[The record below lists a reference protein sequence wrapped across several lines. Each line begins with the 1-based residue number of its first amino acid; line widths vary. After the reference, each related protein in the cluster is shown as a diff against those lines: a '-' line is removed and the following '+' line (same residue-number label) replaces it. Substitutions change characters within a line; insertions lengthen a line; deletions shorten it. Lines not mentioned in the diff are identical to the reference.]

1 MEAASADNKGASPAS
16 PQGAGG
22 AEGAGRASNDASR
35 GSDPAMSST
44 EGQIVMAECWKE
56 FTEETMRANI
66 EYAKAAHNARKAVDR
81 DHPMEP
87 PQGDVFANWDSLSAY
102 LCYMGYDPDN
112 ADGWLRLGIPKV
124 EGPAPTIELIEDRFK
139 RAKWVLGV
147 QALMAQWQAQDV
159 VKARK
164 ESEGMA
170 VARSQCL
177 KELKGVLRDRQKV
190 NGFVAPRFMQP
201 PKYLEQWVSGACDK
215 PIVSALWFSNMRR
228 ENIEATGYSLPT
240 LKARQL
246 AEGLCGG
253 AGKAEKSSG
262 GTPGQV
268 YFNLGATLWGA
279 LASNDGRAQKS
290 NTCG

>member
-1 MEAASADNKGASPAS
+1 MVCNHATCPFVGTLTPAPDDASKCRGCGQALALKADAQMEAASADNKGASPAS

-35 GSDPAMSST
+35 GSGPTMSST
-44 EGQIVMAECWKE
+44 EGQMVMAECWKE

-87 PQGDVFANWDSLSAY
+87 PQGDIFANWDSLSAY

-112 ADGWLRLGIPKV
+112 ADGWLRLGIPKS

-139 RAKWVLGV
+139 RTKWVLGV
-147 QALMAQWQAQDV
+147 QTLMSQWQAQDV

-170 VARSQCL
+170 NSAFP
-177 KELKGVLRDRQKV
+177 VLERAQ
-190 NGFVAPRFMQP
+190 
-201 PKYLEQWVSGACDK
+201 
-215 PIVSALWFSNMRR
+215 
-228 ENIEATGYSLPT
+228 
-240 LKARQL
+240 
-246 AEGLCGG
+246 GG
-253 AGKAEKSSG
+253 AQRSTEGEWIRSTKVHATAEI
-262 GTPGQV
+262 P
-268 YFNLGATLWGA
+268 
-279 LASNDGRAQKS
+279 
-290 NTCG
+290 